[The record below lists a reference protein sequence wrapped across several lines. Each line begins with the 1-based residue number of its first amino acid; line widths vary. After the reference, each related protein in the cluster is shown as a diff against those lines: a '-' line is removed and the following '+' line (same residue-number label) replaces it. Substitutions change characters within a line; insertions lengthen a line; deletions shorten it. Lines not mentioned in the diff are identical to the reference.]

1 MRVAVL
7 AVPVLIGGIAVAV
20 LVALSRAHIHLRRLW
35 RDGIEVDGT
44 CLRSYVK
51 HRGVGTNARSIQH
64 HVYEF
69 RTREGQQ
76 LRFDEAGGP
85 ATVVEGD
92 TVTIRDQDGRPE
104 RATAIQPGQ
113 RGALVVTVS
122 GVLIALAI
130 ITFAAF
136 FIWFFLT
143 YFAA

>member
-20 LVALSRAHIHLRRLW
+20 LVALSRAHLHLRRLW

-64 HVYEF
+64 HVYEL

-76 LRFDEAGGP
+76 LRFEQAGGP

-92 TVTIRDQDGRPE
+92 TVYSLRLWSSHSRRSSSGSSSRISLPDRFPL
-104 RATAIQPGQ
+104 RAHA
-113 RGALVVTVS
+113 
-122 GVLIALAI
+122 
-130 ITFAAF
+130 
-136 FIWFFLT
+136 
-143 YFAA
+143 